1 MENVVSNF
9 ESPEISIKLTDEK
22 LYIKTLS
29 SSETFALRS
38 INGIGIVDLIDKYNV
53 ELTAQKNAKKPT
65 GLYILGGF
73 LILAGIGNLAVSIG
87 PALIFIILGAA
98 VFYWASTQQAPEPT
112 LKSAL
117 LLRFNAARLRHYTS
131 LSTWPTYGKG
141 WTNRVAANLEYGA
154 ADDEAPEPATT

>member
-73 LILAGIGNLAVSIG
+73 LLLAGIGNIAVSIG
-87 PALIFIILGAA
+87 PALIFIILGGA

-112 LKSAL
+112 LKSAV
-117 LLRFNAARLRHYTS
+117 RIMIS
-131 LSTWPTYGKG
+131 GM
-141 WTNRVAANLEYGA
+141 NRDFEFDKSGPYVNQIAQFIVKIEETLTAYQKNNN
-154 ADDEAPEPATT
+154 

>member
-38 INGIGIVDLIDKYNV
+38 INGIGIVDLIEKYNL
-53 ELTAQKNAKKPT
+53 ELAAQKNAKKPT

-73 LILAGIGNLAVSIG
+73 LLLAGIGNLAVSIG
-87 PALIFIILGAA
+87 PALIFILLGGG
-98 VFYWASTQQAPEPT
+98 VFYWASTQQAPDPILNSAVRIMISGMNRDFEFDKSGPYLNQIAELVVKVEET
-112 LKSAL
+112 LTAYHK
-117 LLRFNAARLRHYTS
+117 NN
-131 LSTWPTYGKG
+131 K
-141 WTNRVAANLEYGA
+141 
-154 ADDEAPEPATT
+154 